1 VILAGGRQVIAGAAL
16 LFSLAL
22 SPQRAL
28 ATDQAVPFDTTC
40 TRTEPLRPLAA
51 AIKPRLMSF
60 TLSPFP
66 YDGAIPGENKP
77 FLDYEKDG
85 HRGHTSPRGNLH
97 LEDQV
102 YSDKHS
108 LLYLPKGFDLSR
120 PALIIVFLHGNY
132 TKLMRDVVGRQR
144 VPQQLAQSGLNAALI
159 APQFATD
166 LPDSSAGWFWQPG
179 VFKRYLAE
187 AAQHLAELRG
197 DPCTKAKFNELG
209 VVIVAYSGGYNP
221 AAYALDVGGAD
232 DRVRGV
238 VLLDALYGEA
248 DKFQKWI
255 ETRGPAFFFSA
266 YSDSSRAE
274 NTSLRASLT
283 VPTTEIKSTARL
295 HLTKDTVAF
304 LDAGRGIA
312 HKDFVT
318 NAWVT
323 NPLRAVLSAI
333 DGYRIAPS
341 RNKH

>member
-1 VILAGGRQVIAGAAL
+1 MRSMWVA
-16 LFSLAL
+16 
-22 SPQRAL
+22 P
-28 ATDQAVPFDTTC
+28 TTGC
-40 TRTEPLRPLAA
+40 
-51 AIKPRLMSF
+51 
-60 TLSPFP
+60 
-66 YDGAIPGENKP
+66 
-77 FLDYEKDG
+77 
-85 HRGHTSPRGNLH
+85 
-97 LEDQV
+97 
-102 YSDKHS
+102 
-108 LLYLPKGFDLSR
+108 
-120 PALIIVFLHGNY
+120 
-132 TKLMRDVVGRQR
+132 
-144 VPQQLAQSGLNAALI
+144 
-159 APQFATD
+159 
-166 LPDSSAGWFWQPG
+166 
-179 VFKRYLAE
+179 
-187 AAQHLAELRG
+187 
-197 DPCTKAKFNELG
+197 
-209 VVIVAYSGGYNP
+209 
-221 AAYALDVGGAD
+221 
-232 DRVRGV
+232 GV

-255 ETRGPAFFFSA
+255 EARGPAFFFSA